1 MLKALLATTVIA
13 WATSAQASAVQ
24 CTVSSSES
32 YPGPKELE
40 SFGGFAKAVLPERLK
55 PVTYQLVFEFLS
67 NGTVATS
74 MWFDDDK
81 ELGANMGIT
90 AGHPM
95 IFATTSLAY
104 TLTALKDPSQPLK
117 PHDDTFILSID
128 RQTGALHGTSTM
140 YKKTSDETTVFTET
154 GQCHPVTIPEPKL

>member
-1 MLKALLATTVIA
+1 MMRSLLLATTFIA
-13 WATSAQASAVQ
+13 WATWAQANAVQ

-81 ELGANMGIT
+81 ESGANM
-90 AGHPM
+90 A
-95 IFATTSLAY
+95 
-104 TLTALKDPSQPLK
+104 
-117 PHDDTFILSID
+117 
-128 RQTGALHGTSTM
+128 
-140 YKKTSDETTVFTET
+140 
-154 GQCHPVTIPEPKL
+154 